1 MVEGGPRSEYER
13 RLALRRQ
20 AVRDRDRQD
29 RNIAL
34 ARLGVAVAAIVLAFF
49 AWRSPVVSWWWLAL
63 PAVVFLAAWIVHGRI
78 LEARRRAERA
88 VEFYVR
94 GLARIDDDWIGS
106 GPRGDRFQDNGHPYA
121 ADLDL
126 FGDGSVFQLLSLART
141 RSGEETLAS
150 WLRAPSAP
158 AVIRGRQEAVEAL
171 KGNLDLREDLS
182 ILGEEVDAAIHPQSM
197 KTWGTAPPILSR
209 LWLRYVAMG
218 SGLLSLLAL
227 IGWLFFSTGPWPS
240 LVLWTLQSI
249 LALTERRGVRQV
261 TGSLE
266 DPERD
271 LELLSRILTRLEQE
285 HFEGGR
291 LGELS
296 SSLITGGVPPSRRI
310 RRLAR
315 LADLLNAMH
324 NQLFAP
330 FGLLLMWSTQFAF
343 AIEEWRQQYGGNIPG
358 WLDAVGEFEALS
370 SLAGYA
376 YEHPAD
382 RFPELVEDRF
392 LVNGIE
398 LGHPL
403 LSARRCIRND
413 VRLDRSCRLL
423 VVSGSN
429 MSGKSTLLRTVGVN
443 VVLALA
449 GAPVRADSLQ
459 LSPVAVGATLRIQ
472 DSLQEGSS
480 RFYAEITRLRQIME
494 RTEGEMPVLFLIDE
508 ILAGTNSHDRA
519 IGAAGLIRSLLDR
532 SAAGLVTT
540 HDLAL
545 AKLADDLGDL
555 AANVHFE
562 DHLQDGRMEFD
573 YRLRPGTVRKS
584 NALELM
590 RSIGLDV

>member
-1 MVEGGPRSEYER
+1 MADSRPRSEYEL
-13 RLALRRQ
+13 RLAVRRQ
-20 AVRDRDRQD
+20 AVQDRDRQD
-29 RNIAL
+29 RIIAL
-34 ARLGVAVAAIVLAFF
+34 ARLAAAVAAIVLALS
-49 AWRSPVVSWWWLAL
+49 AWRWSVVSWWWLAL
-63 PAVVFLAAWIVHGRI
+63 PAVLFLALWIVHGRI
-78 LEARRRAERA
+78 LDGRRRAERA

-94 GLARIDDDWIGS
+94 GLARIDDRWIGT
-106 GPRGDRFQDNGHPYA
+106 GPRGDRFQDDDHPYA

-126 FGDGSVFQLLSLART
+126 FGEGSLFQLLSLART
-141 RSGEETLAS
+141 RSGEETLAA
-150 WLRAPSAP
+150 WLCAP
-158 AVIRGRQEAVEAL
+158 AAPGVVRGRQEALQAL
-171 KGNLDLREDLS
+171 KENLDLREDLS
-182 ILGEEVDAAIHPQSM
+182 ILGEEVDPAIHPSSM
-197 KTWGTAPPILSR
+197 KHWGTAPPILGR
-209 LWLRYVAMG
+209 LWLRYVAMV

-227 IGWLFFSTGPWPS
+227 IGWMFFSTGPWPS
-240 LVLWTLQSI
+240 LILWTWQSI
-249 LALTERRGVRQV
+249 LALSVRRGVRQV
-261 TGSLE
+261 VGSLE

-271 LELLSRILTRLEQE
+271 LELLSRILTRLEREQ
-285 HFEGGR
+285 FNGGR

-296 SSLITGGVPPSRRI
+296 SSLATGGVPPSRRI

-343 AIEEWRQQYGGNIPG
+343 AIEEWRQQFGGSIPG
-358 WLDAVGEFEALS
+358 WLDAAGEFEALS

-382 RFPELVEDRF
+382 PFPELMEDGF
-392 LVNGIE
+392 LLAGVG

-403 LSARRCIRND
+403 LSAARCVRND

-449 GAPVRADSLQ
+449 GAPVRAGSLK

-494 RTEGEMPVLFLIDE
+494 RTEGKMPVLFLIDE

-519 IGAAGLIRSLLDR
+519 IGAAGLIRGLLDR

-545 AKLADDLGDL
+545 AKLADDLGGL

-573 YRLRPGTVRKS
+573 YRLRPGVVRKS